1 MTIRALSLRGLWR
14 DPAVFG
20 GALFVVLLAASILQD
35 ASIVS
40 PRFLTGSV
48 SVAVPLVIGAMA
60 ITPAILSGGG
70 GMDLSVGP
78 LMGFIN
84 VLVVTVLMQAHLGDW
99 WIAVPLL
106 LLVGLAVGAV
116 NGWLVAVVRLQP
128 IVATLGTY
136 LVLSG
141 ANLWLLPTPLGPVP
155 AWFGALARP
164 WFGIPG
170 PLAFVVGPALI
181 WFVLCRT
188 PFLKTLLAVGGD
200 DRVAYSCGIDVGLV
214 RIIAYAI
221 GGLFSAFA
229 GLALTALIQSADA
242 NVGPPYTLQVITA
255 AALGG
260 ISLAGGRGRMWGS
273 VFGAMTLFLIQN
285 LMTNQGVSVFWQQV
299 VFGATLIA
307 ALVLNALS
315 GMVAGSGRAEARS

>member
-1 MTIRALSLRGLWR
+1 MNNRASPWRVLWR
-14 DPAVFG
+14 DPTVFAG
-20 GALFVVLLAASILQD
+20 LLFLALLAASILQD
-35 ASIVS
+35 ASVVS

-48 SVAVPLVIGAMA
+48 SVAVPLIIGAMA
-60 ITPAILSGGG
+60 VTPAILSGGG

-78 LMGFIN
+78 LMGLIN
-84 VLVVTVLMQAHLGDW
+84 VLVVTVLMPMQLGDW
-99 WIAVPLL
+99 WVAVPLL
-106 LLVGLAVGAV
+106 LLLGLAVGAV
-116 NGWLVAVVRLQP
+116 NGWLVAAVRLQP

-136 LVLSG
+136 LVLTG
-141 ANLWLLPTPLGPVP
+141 ADLWLLPTPLGPVP
-155 AWFGALARP
+155 AWFSVLAQP
-164 WFGIPG
+164 YFGIPG

-181 WFVLCRT
+181 WLALGRT
-188 PFLKTLLAVGGD
+188 PFLRTLLAVGGD
-200 DRVAYSCGIDVGLV
+200 DRAAYSCGIDIRLV
-214 RIIAYAI
+214 RIVAYAV
-221 GGLFSAFA
+221 GGLFAAFA

-273 VFGAMTLFLIQN
+273 VFGALTLFLIQN

-299 VFGATLIA
+299 VFGATLIV

-315 GMVAGSGRAEARS
+315 GMFAGLRRVEAEQ

>member
-1 MTIRALSLRGLWR
+1 MSAPAVSLRGLWR
-14 DPAVFG
+14 DPTVFAG
-20 GALFVVLLAASILQD
+20 VLFVVLLVASILQD

-40 PRFLTGSV
+40 PRFLTGSA
-48 SVAVPLVIGAMA
+48 SVAIPLVIGAMA
-60 ITPAILSGGG
+60 VTPAILSGGG

-78 LMGFIN
+78 LMGFVN
-84 VLVVTVLMQAHLGDW
+84 VLVVTALMPAGLGDW
-99 WIAVPLL
+99 WFAVPLL
-106 LLVGLAVGAV
+106 LLLGLAVGAV

-155 AWFGALARP
+155 GWFSVLGRP
-164 WFGIPG
+164 HFGIPG

-181 WFVLCRT
+181 WFVLGRT
-188 PFLKTLLAVGGD
+188 PFLRTLLAVGGD
-200 DRVAYSCGIDVGLV
+200 DRVAYSCGIDVRLV
-214 RIIAYAI
+214 RIVAYSV

-229 GLALTALIQSADA
+229 GMALTSLIQSADA
-242 NVGPPYTLQVITA
+242 NVGPPFTLQVITA

-273 VFGAMTLFLIQN
+273 VFGALTLFLIQN

-299 VFGATLIA
+299 VFGGTLIA
-307 ALVLNALS
+307 ALVLNSVS
-315 GMVAGSGRAEARS
+315 GMFAGTQRAEAEA